1 MRPPENSLLVTQH
14 TPRNPSILQVED
26 EWIFFTYPP
35 GVYSAAAMAEGAV
48 GGGGGEGMGQSGGGN
63 GAGGGVLG
71 ARARD
76 DMDAS
81 LDILTASGDPD
92 RERAGE

>member
-1 MRPPENSLLVTQH
+1 MTDHDPF
-14 TPRNPSILQVED
+14 IQVED

-35 GVYSAAAMAEGAV
+35 GVYSAAAMAEGAGGG
-48 GGGGGEGMGQSGGGN
+48 GGGGGEGMRRPGGGN
-63 GAGGGVLG
+63 GAGASGGGGGGVLGG

>member
-1 MRPPENSLLVTQH
+1 MDHLVVVH
-14 TPRNPSILQVED
+14 IIMDHDLSQVED

-35 GVYSAAAMAEGAV
+35 GVYSERAG
-48 GGGGGEGMGQSGGGN
+48 GGGGGEGMGQPGGGN
-63 GAGGGVLG
+63 GAGRAGRAGHHG

-92 RERAGE
+92 RKRAGE